1 MLFVGIFCFTSCC
14 CGIYGVYKIL
24 TDKSIEIY
32 LVDVGIP
39 MKPSII
45 ILILLL
51 LYAFI
56 ATFLVIKGSLKMLFG
71 KLINTE

>member
-1 MLFVGIFCFTSCC
+1 
-14 CGIYGVYKIL
+14 
-24 TDKSIEIY
+24 
-32 LVDVGIP
+32 